1 MLQLYQGAIRKG
13 AVQLLTRM
21 VAPSRAHRLDVNQDA
36 RGGYNTEAGGALQKF
51 VSALEPHVNLGLCI
65 LEVQV
70 GYHMVMGFLQK
81 ALLSHFWHQPDIF
94 IE

>member
-1 MLQLYQGAIRKG
+1 MLQLYQSAIRKG

-21 VAPSRAHRLDVNQDA
+21 VAHRLDVNQDA

-70 GYHMVMGFLQK
+70 GYYMVMVFLQK